1 MPVLCECVTLEE
13 VKVVCVQ
20 DVLRTLCNR
29 DVIVDEEELPT
40 GRQLFKGKKGRGKC
54 RGRSRAFAFACRVN
68 EIEVK

>member
-1 MPVLCECVTLEE
+1 MCCV
-13 VKVVCVQ
+13 
-20 DVLRTLCNR
+20 CNR
-29 DVIVDEEELPT
+29 DVVVDEEELPT